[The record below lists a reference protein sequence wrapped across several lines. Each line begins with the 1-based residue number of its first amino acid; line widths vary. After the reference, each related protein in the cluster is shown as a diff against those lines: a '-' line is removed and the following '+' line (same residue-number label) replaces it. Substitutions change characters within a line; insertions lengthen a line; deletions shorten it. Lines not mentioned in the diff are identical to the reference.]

1 MIDLPEEDRWLL
13 RLDVLLRMV
22 GAECLELVLEEG
34 CGVGSSWQRDFTSV
48 YDCARRCSDVSLM
61 WIGYM
66 DSISQRRRLLKY
78 DNSDTQERAA
88 ERVQTLIRSVL

>member
-1 MIDLPEEDRWLL
+1 MIDRLGGGRWLL
-13 RLDVLLRMV
+13 RLDVLLRML

-34 CGVGSSWQRDFTSV
+34 CGVGSSWQRDSTSV

-66 DSISQRRRLLKY
+66 DSMVQRRRLLKY
-78 DNSDTQERAA
+78 ENSDTRRKGRQKG
-88 ERVQTLIRSVL
+88 SKS